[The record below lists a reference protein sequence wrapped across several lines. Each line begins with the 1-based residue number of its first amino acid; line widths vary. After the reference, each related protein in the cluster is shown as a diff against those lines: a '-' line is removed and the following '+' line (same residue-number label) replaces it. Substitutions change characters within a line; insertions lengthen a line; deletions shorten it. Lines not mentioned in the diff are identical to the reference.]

1 MERLRAAKSGG
12 RRSGEGGG
20 QPHRPGG
27 QADTGPQARGR
38 GNMTVFFDTKQV
50 APGDRAESVRETIWS
65 AVVKVEIDHHPEP
78 DEIVAVGAICSLGRL
93 NICSVR
99 ATATTVPPTPNL
111 APHDLSPTP
120 SL

>member
-27 QADTGPQARGR
+27 QADTGPQARRR

-78 DEIVAVGAICSLGRL
+78 DESVAVGAICSLARL
-93 NICSVR
+93 DICSER
-99 ATATTVPPTPNL
+99 ATATTVRRTPTL
-111 APHDLSPTP
+111 ARADMEPSPF
-120 SL
+120 L